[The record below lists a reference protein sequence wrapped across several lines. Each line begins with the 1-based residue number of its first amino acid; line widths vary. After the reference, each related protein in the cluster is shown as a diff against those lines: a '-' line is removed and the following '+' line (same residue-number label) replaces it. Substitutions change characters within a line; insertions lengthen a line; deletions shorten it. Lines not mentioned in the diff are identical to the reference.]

1 MSGSNIR
8 YGSRCGQ
15 QGFTLLE
22 ALIAFVVLAGGLLA
36 AFRFHSTTM
45 SVTAESK
52 VRTEAIALAKHKL
65 EALRNFQTVTEF
77 NTIVVDGN
85 GLGDYAGVDYAADF
99 TMAWDRDEA
108 YGNGDNPRKVTVT
121 VSWTDKENQSESVM
135 LSSILWRTEPA
146 ENAAELALALNSG
159 GDPGGG
165 WGDENGNPISIGG
178 NGGGGVVVITDV
190 TIQDAGYN
198 GDIFQDDRSYFNIE
212 FFGDI
217 IFTDEGLASVGIS
230 GSPQYSAGCDIV
242 ELERDDDGGLVYR
255 DGGGNIV
262 ADPNDGET
270 SYVVLP
276 GGTGGFKYRCNIVG
290 VPDTSTWFGILTY
303 TPSGNDAVCSPGTTL
318 DLSITQQTTFL
329 ELEVVVLTNGGA
341 CNQTL

>member
-1 MSGSNIR
+1 MNGSNVR
-8 YGSRCGQ
+8 YSSRFGQ
-15 QGFTLLE
+15 RGFTLLE

-36 AFRFHSTTM
+36 AYRFHSTTM

-52 VRTEAIALAKHKL
+52 VRAQATTLAEQKL
-65 EALRNFQTVTEF
+65 EELRNFQTVTEF

-121 VSWTDKENQSESVM
+121 VSWTDREDQAESVT
-135 LSSILWRTEPA
+135 LSSIIWRTEPA
-146 ENAAELALALNSG
+146 EDAAELALAVNSG

-165 WGDENGNPISIGG
+165 WGDEHGNPISTGG
-178 NGGGGVVVITDV
+178 NGDGGEVVITDV
-190 TIQDAGYN
+190 TIEDAGYN
-198 GDIFQDDRSYFNIE
+198 GDIFDDNRSYFNIE

-217 IFTDEGLASVGIS
+217 NFTDEGLASVGIS
-230 GSPQYSAGCDIV
+230 GSPHYSAWCDIV
-242 ELERDDDGGLVYR
+242 ELERDAEGNLVYR
-255 DGGGNIV
+255 DAGGNIV
-262 ADPNDGET
+262 SGPDYGAVG
-270 SYVVLP
+270 YVVLP

-290 VPDTSTWFGILTY
+290 VPDTDTWNGTLTY
-303 TPSGNDAVCSPGTTL
+303 NPSGNDAVCSPGTTL

-329 ELEVVVLTNGGA
+329 ELEVVVLSNSGE
-341 CNQTL
+341 CNQI